1 MAAGS
6 GTGTGGS
13 GKGGTGK
20 GGTGKGGT
28 GKITTRALVEMNKLL
43 KDNAHL
49 LNQGLDIQKQINDE
63 TLKYNE
69 VVKTIKKNKKD
80 IQTFEEMSK
89 KIVEE
94 NKKNYKDNL
103 ELVDKI
109 NNAIKAGDKDEAK
122 RLKNIK
128 KDKESLLIDNK
139 KELKIL
145 KNKIDLL
152 NQENAIYTKNLK
164 RLNEFKR
171 LTSQISDDFKS
182 MGGALKTMGGYIQ
195 QGYNSLKGW
204 GLFEMQKSIKTS
216 AMQMG
221 ILSNQAQSF
230 SQNIQNIALD
240 TIEFGAGI
248 KDVAELQASYSDSLG
263 RTVQLGKDAGT
274 QMMALAKAT
283 GLGNEGAAELA
294 ANMDAVGKSAKETAN
309 YVEQTMD
316 DASSMGLNSTKVV
329 RNLSQNIK
337 MLNKYNFKNGA
348 KGLAKMAQETTK
360 MGVSMDMVAGMADK
374 LFDIEGAVEMSA
386 QLQVLGGEWASL
398 ADPFKLMYMARN
410 DMKGLTES
418 VINATKSTAQ
428 FNAETGEFDIASL
441 EMQRL
446 RKVAEAT
453 GLNFEELA
461 KSAKMAAKFAAIKG
475 QVSLDVDEK
484 TEKFIENTA
493 YLNKDKKAVIMV
505 KGDEKL
511 VSTLDDADKSY
522 LKNAALQKES
532 MVERAKSARSFD
544 EVIDNTITMA
554 KQLLLPI
561 VEVLSNDLTPVIDS
575 FVKSL
580 KDPKTLETIKGFA
593 EGVGHFAVW
602 VGKLIG
608 SIGEFVFKHPV
619 WSAALF
625 GVFEAGKWF
634 LNGKIL
640 GAGFNSVASV
650 GKGLSS
656 GIGQTGKMLGG
667 GVGRGALGALGAGA
681 AGYGIS
687 ALSPKDSMLGQGLGG
702 ALQGA
707 GMGAM
712 FGPWGALAGAIIG
725 GVGGIISANME
736 KDVQTG
742 PTVGT
747 NDGVMFNPKDK
758 FTKLDDGTM
767 IAGTNVNG
775 NKQLAQALTSM
786 APTFG
791 GGSVSNTSNTYNQS
805 SGPGM
810 LDKIDVKVDDIAING
825 RIELALGQNM
835 SSEIGD
841 KLLSNPLFIRNISLL
856 VNKAVNSAVSGKNK

>member
-1 MAAGS
+1 M
-6 GTGTGGS
+6 
-13 GKGGTGK
+13 
-20 GGTGKGGT
+20 
-28 GKITTRALVEMNKLL
+28 
-43 KDNAHL
+43 
-49 LNQGLDIQKQINDE
+49 
-63 TLKYNE
+63 
-69 VVKTIKKNKKD
+69 
-80 IQTFEEMSK
+80 
-89 KIVEE
+89 
-94 NKKNYKDNL
+94 
-103 ELVDKI
+103 
-109 NNAIKAGDKDEAK
+109 
-122 RLKNIK
+122 
-128 KDKESLLIDNK
+128 
-139 KELKIL
+139 
-145 KNKIDLL
+145 
-152 NQENAIYTKNLK
+152 
-164 RLNEFKR
+164 
-171 LTSQISDDFKS
+171 S

-230 SQNIQNIALD
+230 SQNIKDIALD

-294 ANMDAVGKSAKETAN
+294 ANMDAVGTSAKETAN

-316 DASSMGLNSTKVV
+316 DSSSMGLNSTKVV

-348 KGLAKMAQETTK
+348 KGLAEMAQETTK

-418 VINATKSTAQ
+418 VINATKSTAH
-428 FNAETGEFDIASL
+428 FNAETGLFEISAL
-441 EMQRL
+441 QMQTL

-461 KSAKMAAKFAAIKG
+461 NSAKKAAKFAEIKG

-493 YLNKDKKAVIMV
+493 FLNKDKKAFIMV

-511 VSTLDDADKSY
+511 VSTLDDADKTY

-532 MVERAKSARSFD
+532 MVERAKSSRSFD
-544 EVIDNTITMA
+544 EVINNTITMA

-561 VEVLSNDLTPVIDS
+561 VEVLSDDLTPVIDS

-580 KDPKTLETIKGFA
+580 KDKETLATIKGFA
-593 EGVGHFAVW
+593 EGIGHFAVG
-602 VGKLIG
+602 VGKFLIG
-608 SIGEFVFKHPV
+608 VGEWVTENPK
-619 WSAALF
+619 WAIALAV
-625 GVFEAGKWF
+625 GFEAAKWF
-634 LNGKIL
+634 ANGLAL
-640 GAGFNSVASV
+640 GAGFNTVASV
-650 GKGLSS
+650 AKGAGGAALGVGKS
-656 GIGQTGKMLGG
+656 MLAGGG
-667 GVGRGALGALGAGA
+667 GVLAGGLASSMMGNKSTTAGDVGGLAGGALGSLAIALAPETFGTSLLLPF
-681 AGYGIS
+681 I
-687 ALSPKDSMLGQGLGG
+687 GG
-702 ALQGA
+702 A
-707 GMGAM
+707 
-712 FGPWGALAGAIIG
+712 IG
-725 GVGGIISANME
+725 KMIGDYATQD
-736 KDVQTG
+736 KT
-742 PTVGT
+742 TVGT

-758 FTKLDDGTM
+758 FTKLNDGTM